1 MELGQKLEPIHG
13 LILLVTREAASYA
26 ASLFL
31 FWVQVMKRDLSGGFA
46 PGLFDKLCDD
56 NPKIIGEASPLRRL
70 TIEQL
75 KESVASDLEALLN
88 TRRAPL
94 EVLADFPFCSKSI
107 VSFGILDFVGMSLSN
122 PADCH
127 RICMTIADTIRYHE
141 PRLKNVNVE
150 LRAERG
156 STNSL
161 VFSISALL
169 VVYPAQEPVSFDAL
183 LQPTT
188 QQYSVNHSRR
198 LRVT

>member
-1 MELGQKLEPIHG
+1 
-13 LILLVTREAASYA
+13 
-26 ASLFL
+26 
-31 FWVQVMKRDLSGGFA
+31 MKRDLSGGFA

-56 NPKIIGEASPLRRL
+56 NPKIAAESTPLRRL

-94 EVLADFPFCSKSI
+94 QILDDYPLAAKSI
-107 VSFGILDFVGMSLSN
+107 ISFGILDFVGMSLAN

-127 RICMTIADTIRYHE
+127 RICRTIEDTIRYHE
-141 PRLKNVNVE
+141 PRLRNVNVE
-150 LRAERG
+150 LRSERG

-161 VFSISALL
+161 MFSISALI

-183 LQPTT
+183 LHPTT

-198 LRVT
+198 LRSS